1 MALIEMAMEN
11 RMSLDMLD
19 DYIEAH
25 VHGLVRIADD
35 VEAIV
40 LDPCY
45 KGTPVE
51 TAAHRLPC
59 AVEWHGGF
67 RLSTDRL
74 DDCERYRGKVAADAI
89 YSMSYQDAVTP
100 LEIGSARLADLDY
113 QVAKWVWHCVACFGL
128 G

>member
-1 MALIEMAMEN
+1 MQPEHFGVGDRMALIEMAMEN
-11 RMSLDMLD
+11 RLNLDMLD

-25 VHGLVRIADD
+25 VHGPVRIAND

-67 RLSTDRL
+67 RLPTCRR
-74 DDCERYRGKVAADAI
+74 DDCEHYRGQVAADAI
-89 YSMSYQDAVTP
+89 YSMSYQNAVT
-100 LEIGSARLADLDY
+100 LLSRLALL
-113 QVAKWVWHCVACFGL
+113 GL
-128 G
+128 LAWTIK